1 MANGSPYCPEPDP
14 PWWRVTR
21 GNAWHKFNALLAI
34 AIGVYVIGFQFGA
47 TYDWLSERTLIFFA
61 AVLVFAIAGGIA
73 LVGWVQ
79 EHRGAIAGTW
89 ATLGAVYMVFA
100 LGHAAGDSTTQR
112 HSNCWRVSGSSSDE
126 IVACAPDSEPASGST
141 FSEATGSGRARYCD
155 FLRDGDGKVS
165 IWHCEEDEF

>member
-1 MANGSPYCPEPDP
+1 MANGSPYYREPEP

-34 AIGVYVIGFQFGA
+34 AIGVYVIGFQLGA

-73 LVGWVQ
+73 LGWVQ

-100 LGHAAGDSTTQR
+100 LDHAAGDSTTQR
-112 HSNCWRVSGSSSDE
+112 GWSLPPRDAAEVMGVTLPELAWLVDRGLLEADDVGERELWVRPAVVSVLD
-126 IVACAPDSEPASGST
+126 VNDV
-141 FSEATGSGRARYCD
+141 R
-155 FLRDGDGKVS
+155 
-165 IWHCEEDEF
+165 